1 MDKIFNKKN
10 VQFTLWMPSVLL
22 KYLLKIPKNYAEKFT
37 KSLTDFS
44 DCVNYTNALN
54 GTKQHDNR

>member
-1 MDKIFNKKN
+1 
-10 VQFTLWMPSVLL
+10 MPSVLL

-37 KSLTDFS
+37 KSLTDFF
-44 DCVNYTNALN
+44 DCVNDINALN